1 MGEVEVAWLRA
12 CRLHENA
19 VAKEL
24 SPVEVTQHQLVR
36 IDRWAPPVHALITVA
51 GDHALGEY
59 EHAKQA
65 VSRGDSVG
73 PSFGSLVGLAESSR
87 VHGNGPRG
95 RSASLAHQAGV
106 A

>member
-1 MGEVEVAWLRA
+1 M
-12 CRLHENA
+12 
-19 VAKEL
+19 
-24 SPVEVTQHQLVR
+24 
-36 IDRWAPPVHALITVA
+36 RW
-51 GDHALGEY
+51 GEY